1 MHVFDGQHVDFIE
14 GQLMVVNKPL
24 AWTSFDVVNKIRSLA
39 CKQIGVDKLRVGHAG
54 TLDPMATGVLLL
66 CTGRYTK
73 HIEKLQDGDKEYVA
87 RLKLGAT
94 TPSFDMETEEDAVYP
109 YEHITQEM
117 IEECIR
123 QFTGRIEQVP
133 PVYSA
138 VKIGGKRSYKI
149 ARKGRGTTVKPRL
162 VEIYNIGIEQ
172 YNLPFVTIRVSCGK
186 GTYIRALARDIGKEL
201 NSGSYVSGLVRTKS
215 GDYTIENA
223 LEIEEIEKI
232 IKNL

>member
-14 GQLMVVNKPL
+14 GQLIVANKPM
-24 AWTSFDVVNKIRSLA
+24 AWTSLDVVNKIRSLA

-87 RLKLGAT
+87 KLKLGAT

-117 IEECIR
+117 LEECITH
-123 QFTGRIEQVP
+123 FTGPIEQVP

-149 ARKGRGTTVKPRL
+149 ARRGRETTVKPRL
-162 VEIYNIGIEQ
+162 VEIYKIGIEQ

-186 GTYIRALARDIGKEL
+186 GTYIRALARDIGKRL
-201 NSGSYVSGLVRTKS
+201 NSGAYVSGLVRTKS

-232 IKNL
+232 IRNL